1 MKPIATFFASRTW
14 RAIFV
19 RLSALLP
26 RHAIVEQDALE
37 TYLAQATSLPELEAM
52 QRQWDRARV
61 GRRWSGAF

>member
-1 MKPIATFFASRTW
+1 MKPIATFLSSRTW
-14 RAIFV
+14 RALCA

-52 QRQWDRARV
+52 QRQWDRAR
-61 GRRWSGAF
+61 GARRWSGAF